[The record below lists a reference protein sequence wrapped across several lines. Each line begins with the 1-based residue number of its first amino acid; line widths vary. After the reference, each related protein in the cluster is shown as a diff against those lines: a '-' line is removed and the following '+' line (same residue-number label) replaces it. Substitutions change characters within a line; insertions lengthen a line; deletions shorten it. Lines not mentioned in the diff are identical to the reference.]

1 MVYKKHGGFAGIM
14 NGKPA
19 FLLHLDLNARVL
31 LHGIGNVLSV
41 KLKQNQ

>member
-1 MVYKKHGGFAGIM
+1 M

-31 LHGIGNVLSV
+31 SHGIGNVLLV